1 MIKYNFKVEVPFLD
15 KTNNKKEV
23 KKDAILVVTEER
35 LKELNEAKVGRVIS
49 AVYEEEKADA
59 KTDAKTTK
67 AAKTKKNEETKVEE
81 TAEANEGAAEEAAKE
96 NADKTEE

>member
-59 KTDAKTTK
+59 KTTK
-67 AAKTKKNEETKVEE
+67 ATKTKKNEEAKTDEAE
-81 TAEANEGAAEEAAKE
+81 GTAEGATDKTEEAAKE

>member
-49 AVYEEEKADA
+49 AVYEEEK
-59 KTDAKTTK
+59 TDTKTTK
-67 AAKTKKNEETKVEE
+67 ATKTKKNEEAKTDEE
-81 TAEANEGAAEEAAKE
+81 AGTAEGTADKTDETVKE
-96 NADKTEE
+96 TADKTEE

>member
-59 KTDAKTTK
+59 KTTK

-81 TAEANEGAAEEAAKE
+81 TAEANEGVAEEAAKE

>member
-23 KKDAILVVTEER
+23 KKDTVLVVTEER

-59 KTDAKTTK
+59 KTTK
-67 AAKTKKNEETKVEE
+67 ATKTKKNEEAKTDEAAG
-81 TAEANEGAAEEAAKE
+81 TAEGA
-96 NADKTEE
+96 ADKTEETAKETADKTEE

>member
-59 KTDAKTTK
+59 KTTK
-67 AAKTKKNEETKVEE
+67 ATKTKKNEEAKTDEAAG
-81 TAEANEGAAEEAAKE
+81 TAEGA
-96 NADKTEE
+96 ADKTEETAKETADKTEE

>member
-59 KTDAKTTK
+59 KTTK
-67 AAKTKKNEETKVEE
+67 ATKTKKNEEAKADEAAETTEE
-81 TAEANEGAAEEAAKE
+81 TAGTAEETAKE